1 MCLLMEKLLVIKQI
15 HQKYLKQCERP
26 KTPTVRDIDYAN
38 KDHFLTSQQISGF
51 FSRLARKK
59 ALHSNDS
66 ARNDETDDEDDLDVD
81 EQEIHEL
88 ADKVNNAI
96 GLKHPIVSGAFNIC
110 ELSKKSKLTGFSI
123 SMLKEFCS
131 SLELDTS
138 HITARLKKPYVELIN
153 NVVGMCSCSKKDS

>member
-1 MCLLMEKLLVIKQI
+1 MGWALKAAAKRKRFSETQR
-15 HQKYLKQCERP
+15 KYLTDVFVNGEATGHKADPSKVSKAMRKAKNP
-26 KTPTVRDIDYAN
+26 DGTRTFN

-96 GLKHPIVSGAFNIC
+96 GLKHPI
-110 ELSKKSKLTGFSI
+110 
-123 SMLKEFCS
+123 
-131 SLELDTS
+131 
-138 HITARLKKPYVELIN
+138 
-153 NVVGMCSCSKKDS
+153 